1 VVDTIAASK
10 FAELSLARYKVRK
23 NFLIA
28 AILTTGL
35 ISALIAVVAY
45 FGLNMGTFVI
55 SLDEKAYTT
64 GISLSAEKEFSASY
78 PRLLISPQNNCVP
91 VTYSDLKLEDI
102 SRTDGDYKDPDGLT
116 YIAYTFY
123 LKNEGSTTVDL
134 AFQIQQ
140 LQATLGVESAVRVL
154 VIENET
160 NYRCYWKKDG
170 TEKSQF
176 EETPDD
182 IMYYFYDEQ
191 YYCNQ
196 EIVNFKPGQINKY
209 SVVLWLEGW
218 DEECIDNVVGAKL
231 KLDLKFTITHV
242 LGEEDE

>member
-1 VVDTIAASK
+1 MVDTIAASK

-64 GISLSAEKEFSASY
+64 GISLSVDPEFPASY
-78 PRLLISPQNNCVP
+78 PRLLVNPQQNCVP
-91 VTYSDLKLEDI
+91 VTYSDLKLDEI
-102 SRTDGDYKDPDGLT
+102 SATDGDYTDPDGLT

-123 LKNEGSTTVDL
+123 LRNEGSTTVDL

-140 LQATLGVESAVRVL
+140 VQATLGVESAVRIL
-154 VIENET
+154 VIENNT
-160 NYRCYWKKDG
+160 NYHCYWKNDK

-176 EETPDD
+176 EETPDE
-182 IMYYFYDEQ
+182 IMQYFYDEQ

-196 EIVNFKPGQINKY
+196 EIVNFKPGQVNKY

-218 DEECIDNVVGAKL
+218 DEECVDNVISAKL
-231 KLDLKFTITHV
+231 KLDLTFRITHV
-242 LGEEDE
+242 LEEDE